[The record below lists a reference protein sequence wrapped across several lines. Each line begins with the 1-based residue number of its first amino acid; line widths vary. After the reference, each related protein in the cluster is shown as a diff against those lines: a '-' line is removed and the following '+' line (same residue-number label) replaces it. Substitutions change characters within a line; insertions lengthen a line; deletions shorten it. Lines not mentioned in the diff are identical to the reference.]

1 MVIEH
6 LPDTRASRA
15 RRPRNPWP
23 IVITL
28 MAVIGAIGGRLIAQH

>member
-1 MVIEH
+1 MAIEH

-23 IVITL
+23 MIAVA
-28 MAVIGAIGGRLIAQH
+28 MAIIGAIGGTLLAGH